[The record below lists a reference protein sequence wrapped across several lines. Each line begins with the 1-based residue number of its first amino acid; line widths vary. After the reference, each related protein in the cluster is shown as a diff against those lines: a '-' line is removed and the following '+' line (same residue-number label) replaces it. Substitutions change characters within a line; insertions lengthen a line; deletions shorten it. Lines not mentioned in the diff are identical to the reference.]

1 MARRR
6 ARLGV
11 GTIIG
16 LLAAAASVAAAAPA
30 PPAATGEYLLQQG
43 DVLSVTVLGEPD
55 YSGSFAIRADGGIL
69 FRDDMVGAVP
79 VAGLTSAQAAAAVTK
94 RIGEFV
100 KDPSVILSVSR
111 FKVMVFG
118 EVQRPGQYDVDS
130 GARLTEAVARA
141 GGAKG
146 GEGDLDRVYL
156 TRANGEEVP
165 LSLRAFREQGD
176 TTQNPA
182 LEPGDRV
189 SVGRDTSE
197 PRGECK
203 VSGAVKRPGSFPLD
217 EDEPLRVSEVVEKA
231 GRWTEEGNPRA
242 ALLRRKDGTK
252 VTIDLVQLGG
262 DPSSAANVVMQDE
275 DELFV
280 PRNVTQVS
288 VLGGVRKPGQ
298 YHIPAGT
305 ALLEA
310 IALAGGPQDNAILSQ
325 CVVIRSEP
333 EAERVPADLERLT
346 KKGDMSQNPVL
357 MDRDVV
363 MIPVR
368 VSRGDRKS
376 VMQTIGD
383 TMLRYWWV
391 FRVF

>member
-6 ARLGV
+6 ARLGL

-16 LLAAAASVAAAAPA
+16 LLAAAASVAAAPTQ
-30 PPAATGEYLLQQG
+30 PAATGEYLLQQG
-43 DVLSVTVLGEPD
+43 DVLSVTVLGETD
-55 YSGSFAIRADGGIL
+55 YSGNFAIRADGAIL

-79 VAGLTSAQAAAAVTK
+79 VAGLTTTQAAAAVTK
-94 RIGEFV
+94 RIAEFV

-111 FKVMVFG
+111 FKVMVIG
-118 EVQRPGQYDVDS
+118 EVQRPGQYDTDS
-130 GARLTEAVARA
+130 GSRLTDALAKA
-141 GGAKG
+141 GGAK
-146 GEGDLDRVYL
+146 EEQRDLDRVYL
-156 TRANGEEVP
+156 TRASGKELQLN
-165 LSLRAFREQGD
+165 LRAFREQGD
-176 TTQNPA
+176 ITQNPVV
-182 LEPGDRV
+182 EPGDRV
-189 SVGRDTSE
+189 SVGRDASQ

-203 VSGAVKRPGSFPLD
+203 VSGAVKKPGSFPLD
-217 EDEPLRVSEVVEKA
+217 ASRPARVSEIVEKA
-231 GRWTEEGNPRA
+231 GRWTEEGNARGA
-242 ALLRRKDGTK
+242 VLSRKDGTK
-252 VTIDLVQLGG
+252 VTIDLMQLEG
-262 DPSSAANVVMQDE
+262 DSSSAGNVVMQDG
-275 DELFV
+275 DELFI
-280 PRNVTQVS
+280 PRNVTQVN

-298 YHIPAGT
+298 YRVPTGT

-333 EAERVPADLERLT
+333 AAERIPADLEKLT
-346 KKGDMSQNPVL
+346 RKGDMSQNPVL

-363 MIPVR
+363 MMPVR
-368 VSRGDRKS
+368 APKGDKKG